1 MKLRSVAI
9 ASLALVGAFGVAGC
23 RNPPSAQRVALE
35 MVETL
40 DVDESVK
47 ACMRDKIQNDY
58 TAELLQEIGDA
69 AAEGQTQGVEALQ
82 GFEDDLADCNRR

>member
-1 MKLRSVAI
+1 MKLRSVAL
-9 ASLALVGAFGVAGC
+9 ASLALAGAFGVAGC

-35 MVETL
+35 VVETL

-47 ACMRDKIQNDY
+47 ACMREKIENDY
-58 TAELLQEIGDA
+58 TTEELQDIAEG

-82 GFEDDLADCNRR
+82 RFEDDLADCNER